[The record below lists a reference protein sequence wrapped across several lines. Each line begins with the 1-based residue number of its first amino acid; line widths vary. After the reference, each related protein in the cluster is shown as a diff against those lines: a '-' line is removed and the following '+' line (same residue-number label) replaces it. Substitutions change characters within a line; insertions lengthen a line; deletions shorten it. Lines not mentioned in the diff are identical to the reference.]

1 MQQNGCKRCARVLPR
16 RIVLNRVSL
25 SIAAAISVA
34 GGTAAFATELP
45 AYELTGFPISPVQLQ
60 VLGSANVRE
69 RSPAPTITATPHQ
82 VSVLTGQPGVTTGT
96 TAPSRT
102 GTGLA
107 AR

>member
-1 MQQNGCKRCARVLPR
+1 
-16 RIVLNRVSL
+16 LNRVSL
-25 SIAAAISVA
+25 SIAAAIFVA

-45 AYELTGFPISPVQLQ
+45 GYELTGFPISPVQLQ

-82 VSVLTGQPGVTTGT
+82 VSVLTGQPGVTT
-96 TAPSRT
+96 APSRT

>member
-1 MQQNGCKRCARVLPR
+1 MNK
-16 RIVLNRVSL
+16 VSL
-25 SIAAAISVA
+25 SIAAAAIFVA
-34 GGTAAFATELP
+34 GGSAAFAAELP

-60 VLGSANVRE
+60 VLGSANLRE
-69 RSPAPTITATPHQ
+69 RSPTPTVTATPHQ